1 MWCYMPGSHKTNVH
15 YSTHIK
21 KLLLETKVKWPYDQ
35 GGLIMNLF
43 EIDMV
48 TTLLMHLQK
57 F

>member
-1 MWCYMPGSHKTNVH
+1 MWCYMPRSHKTNVH